1 MYLVKQ
7 TRQIHRL
14 LITLSAGILSS
25 ILMLSAPA
33 YSDDIGD
40 WRKQV
45 SKTFAKNHIYPRS
58 AIAREIEGRARV
70 QIIISRAGEVLDYEI
85 IESSGEAVLDKTI
98 PRLMKRVTPL
108 PTPPSSLE
116 NSDLTFV
123 IPITWQAK

>member
-14 LITLSAGILSS
+14 LSILSAGILSG
-25 ILMLSAPA
+25 ILMLSTPA
-33 YSDDIGD
+33 YSDEVGD
-40 WRKQV
+40 WRKKV
-45 SKTFAKNHIYPRS
+45 SKAFAKNHIYPRS

-85 IESSGEAVLDKTI
+85 IESSGENVLDKAI

-108 PTPPSSLE
+108 PTPPNSLA